1 MLTRDPTASPPHHP
15 QPRYRPGGEITRDLV
30 LATELEI
37 IDRDGAEALSMRRL
51 AAALV
56 RDLMIIYQHA
66 RTRWSC
72 STASPRPSWPSSRS
86 TPPTP
91 TGPPS
96 CAPSPATTARL
107 ALARPHVVPL
117 LVTRPLA
124 TALGLRPC
132 GRSKTS
138 SGSPGPASAD
148 PTSCTSTG
156 PVRLPAWPRPERA
169 AGLVGNPDETD
180 GLHRLPITE
189 FLLLRGL
196 APVLSAYDGAAEL
209 ERGLD
214 ILLTGLATA
223 VTPRE
228 W

>member
-1 MLTRDPTASPPHHP
+1 MRTREPTAKPPHHP
-15 QPRYRPGGEITRDLV
+15 RPRYRPGGKITRDLV

-51 AAALV
+51 AAALI

-66 RTRWSC
+66 PTRWSC

-138 SGSPGPASAD
+138 SRLTRAGFSGPDVLHFYRALFGFLHGHVLNELQDWSAIPTRPTACTGSRSPSSRCCADSPPSCPPTTEPPNSNAAS
-148 PTSCTSTG
+148 TSSS
-156 PVRLPAWPRPERA
+156 PAWPPQ
-169 AGLVGNPDETD
+169 
-180 GLHRLPITE
+180 
-189 FLLLRGL
+189 
-196 APVLSAYDGAAEL
+196 
-209 ERGLD
+209 
-214 ILLTGLATA
+214 
-223 VTPRE
+223 
-228 W
+228 